1 MAKANTE
8 ADSVEKIIGTKDEYN
23 NVVKTALAMKKGEDS
38 KVIEEKDAFYLVHVL
53 QPSSKSLNDSYKNQL
68 VSQTQTKAFQDD
80 YNSWAGQYGVRVS
93 KTLLADK

>member
-1 MAKANTE
+1 
-8 ADSVEKIIGTKDEYN
+8 
-23 NVVKTALAMKKGEDS
+23 MKKGEDS